1 VGSYP
6 AVRLLGWTS
15 VRELNSGV
23 AAGAFMGKKV
33 TFPSGAR
40 EKTLRGATQHYLL
53 GGTRLRVGTSVSL
66 RKRKKTESPGQ

>member
-1 VGSYP
+1 
-6 AVRLLGWTS
+6 
-15 VRELNSGV
+15 
-23 AAGAFMGKKV
+23 MGKKV

-40 EKTLRGATQHYLL
+40 EKTLRGATPHYLL